1 MSSVTQATGA
11 ILIPTN
17 AYVITDF
24 LFQIFCDNKI
34 QQILQERQMLLQQL
48 TYLQALVFVNETS

>member
-17 AYVITDF
+17 TYVIIDF